1 MNYAKIMRNVR
12 RSEAIDNDETTEKC
26 QRIINKC
33 KQRLGYKTA
42 YSSKGGDAYANVMY
56 S

>member
-1 MNYAKIMRNVR
+1 MNYEKIIRKVR
-12 RSEAIDNDETTEKC
+12 QSDAIWNDETTEKC
-26 QRIINKC
+26 HRIIRKC
-33 KQRLGYKTA
+33 KHRLGYTKA